1 MEKLIITVSLTGN
14 VPTKEM
20 TPHVPVTAEEMAADV
35 KVCADA
41 GASLFHVHA
50 RDEHQRPTLDIK
62 TFKENAKKI
71 KEAAPNVIIQLS
83 TGARAGNDW
92 NARINPVRLQP
103 EMASFTTGSNNM
115 PGLIY
120 ENHPSLIMDLAKAFN
135 ENNVKPEIEC
145 FENGMI
151 SNAKFLV
158 KKGILKAPVHYNFVL
173 GVAGSMAGNV
183 RNLQFMAES
192 VPEGSTWTATGVGKA
207 QIQLATAAILMGG
220 HVRVGLEDNIY
231 AQDGS
236 LTTNLALVQKIVR
249 IAKELGREIATPD
262 EARKILGLKAKR
274 QDRVRKLIGRR

>member
-120 ENHPSLIMDLAKAFN
+120 ENHPSFIMDLAKAFN